1 MALTTEEKAKRL
13 MEADRA
19 RLGSIL
25 CSKMGL
31 AMRWERAS
39 DADKTLYYV
48 AVAQGDYEIEFEE
61 DNND

>member
-1 MALTTEEKAKRL
+1 MRTEDKAKRL
-13 MEADRA
+13 LEADRA

-25 CSKMGL
+25 CSKLGL
-31 AMRWERAS
+31 AMRWENAS
-39 DADKTLYYV
+39 ERDKDLYYG